1 MRLVEKESLKRDL
14 ELVWN
19 VVFIYMKKLVF
30 LLLIKCKLVLRKMS
44 SVWNREVIGNMCIIL
59 LIVIVFL
66 MFVGIGG

>member
-59 LIVIVFL
+59 LIVIIFL
-66 MFVGIGG
+66 MFLGIGG